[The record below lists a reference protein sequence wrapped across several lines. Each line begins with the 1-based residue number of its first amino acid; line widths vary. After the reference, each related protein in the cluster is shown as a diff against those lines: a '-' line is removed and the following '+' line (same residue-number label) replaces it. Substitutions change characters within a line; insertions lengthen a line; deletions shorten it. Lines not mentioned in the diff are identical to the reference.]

1 MSKRRMGGLRRV
13 TTHRILE
20 GKRGIRKAYDMMSR
34 NYDSS
39 KHLHITRKMEIG
51 EEKAVE
57 KLLRLFPPP
66 VLDVGCGTG
75 RYAVKMAEK
84 GVEVVALDVSRGML
98 HKTVEKA
105 RGLKASEKVHPVVA
119 DGGNLPFRKR
129 SVKGLVCTL
138 TIDHFENRE
147 EMVKG
152 FSEVLAGGS
161 LCVVTTINKKI
172 LDSFRRLHRLP
183 PGKIS
188 FMTDSSECFLI
199 YEDSPPLEVFIRIA
213 EKYFEVVTLKG
224 CFYCYLLPFT
234 LASLYYKTRLE
245 NLLSSFKP
253 LLKYAGIHVILLKSF
268 QSMEDSSPAV

>member
-1 MSKRRMGGLRRV
+1 MSILRRV
-13 TTHRILE
+13 ATHRILE
-20 GKRGIRKAYDMMSR
+20 GKRGIREAYDIMSR

-57 KLLRLFPPP
+57 KLLRLFSPP

-75 RYAVKMAEK
+75 RYAVKIAEK

-98 HKTVEKA
+98 CKTVEKA

-129 SVKGLVCTL
+129 SVKGLLCTL

-147 EMVKG
+147 ETVKG

-161 LCVVTTINKKI
+161 ICVVTTINKKI

-199 YEDSPPLEVFIRIA
+199 YEDSSPLEDFIRIV
-213 EKYFEVVTLKG
+213 EKYFEVVMVEG

-234 LASLYYKTRLE
+234 LARFYYKTRLE
-245 NLLSSFKP
+245 TFLSCFKP
-253 LLKYAGIHVILLKSF
+253 LLKYAGIHVILLKNF
-268 QSMEDSSPAV
+268 RQAGDSAPAV